1 MITLHKELQSSTS
14 KVNHIELRDFMSFK
28 QCHISCVRNVLCTK
42 FFPDLK
48 GLTFLNCKFGALSME
63 NFHELLLDDHTKNR
77 TITSNE
83 LKRERKIEPQE
94 PVEED
99 SFATPKKQQKFNET
113 FDGATYS
120 INHSV
125 RETYPSCDLRNST
138 KSEIRYSNK
147 DGKVA
152 PCITSLSLRN
162 CHASTEAMDILCDIV
177 NKLPRLTSFALS
189 PEWRLLI
196 RESDEIIKAILL
208 NPANNNCIESIILEN
223 CMPGCQSKRLLL
235 WHKREQCSKQNTT
248 AVPKPRTL
256 KLIDCNLNS
265 SQIPCHNS
273 ISFAEHGLSN
283 STEFRWCFDSELNC
297 ACNWSD
303 LITLDLSEN
312 KFGSTDAEALAQALK
327 FSLILKSIKLA
338 DCGMDTSGCSFIF
351 KMAKGIFLTSNKC
364 SS

>member
-83 LKRERKIEPQE
+83 LKRERKIEPEE

-113 FDGATYS
+113 FDGVTYS
-120 INHSV
+120 INHSN
-125 RETYPSCDLRNST
+125 RKTYPSCDLRNGT
-138 KSEIRYSNK
+138 KSEIRYSNT
-147 DGKVA
+147 DGKVS

-162 CHASTEAMDILCDIV
+162 CHASTEEMDILCDIV

-208 NPANNNCIESIILEN
+208 NPANNNCIESII
-223 CMPGCQSKRLLL
+223 
-235 WHKREQCSKQNTT
+235 
-248 AVPKPRTL
+248 
-256 KLIDCNLNS
+256 
-265 SQIPCHNS
+265 
-273 ISFAEHGLSN
+273 
-283 STEFRWCFDSELNC
+283 
-297 ACNWSD
+297 
-303 LITLDLSEN
+303 
-312 KFGSTDAEALAQALK
+312 
-327 FSLILKSIKLA
+327 
-338 DCGMDTSGCSFIF
+338 
-351 KMAKGIFLTSNKC
+351 
-364 SS
+364 